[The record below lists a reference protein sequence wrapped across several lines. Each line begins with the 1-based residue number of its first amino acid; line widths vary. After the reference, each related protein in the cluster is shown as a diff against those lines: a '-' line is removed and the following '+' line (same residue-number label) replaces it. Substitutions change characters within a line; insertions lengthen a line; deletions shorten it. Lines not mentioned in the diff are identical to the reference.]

1 VLAADTLADLGGRLS
16 ELSPAT
22 KLALDQTLPATWS
35 KANPVDIIGDAGPQ
49 RYRDAL
55 DAVAGDEGC
64 DALLVMNCPTALA
77 SSEAAAD
84 VVVESHGRQ
93 KAAHKRAKPLLTNWL
108 GDGAAAA
115 SRKRF
120 ANAGIPTF
128 ETPDGAVCGFMQLVH
143 YKRAQDE
150 LMQTPPSLPGGLHFD
165 RERANAIIAAA
176 LRVGRKVLS
185 EVEAKGLLASYGV
198 PVVRTETVAADPA
211 AVEAVAS
218 DILAH
223 DDACVLKI
231 LSDDISHKSD
241 VGGVRLAIKT
251 PQEAADAART
261 MLSKVHAALP
271 KARIRGFTIQAMIVR
286 ALRSTH
292 ACASPTPRPSRAI
305 RWLCVPIRWSGRL
318 RTRWETSEGCC
329 CVPSALRT
337 RGSTCASSNAR
348 RWRMCAC
355 ASSRR
360 GPTCRTGFSPA

>member
-1 VLAADTLADLGGRLS
+1 MRWTRS
-16 ELSPAT
+16 
-22 KLALDQTLPATWS
+22 
-35 KANPVDIIGDAGPQ
+35 
-49 RYRDAL
+49 RR
-55 DAVAGDEGC
+55 DEGC

-84 VVVESHGRQ
+84 VVVESHERQ
-93 KAAHKRAKPLLTNWL
+93 RAAHKRAKPLLTNWL

-176 LRVGRKVLS
+176 LRAGRKVLS

-261 MLSKVHAALP
+261 MLAKVHAALP
-271 KARIRGFTIQAMIVR
+271 KASIRGFTIQPMIVR
-286 ALRSTH
+286 PH
-292 ACASPTPRPSRAI
+292 AHELIVGMSDDATVRAADDVRRRRHRGRGGRRHRARAPAARHEARGPAHWRDAHKPSAGGLPRPAACRHRLPSPKRS
-305 RWLCVPIRWSGRL
+305 CV
-318 RTRWETSEGCC
+318 
-329 CVPSALRT
+329 
-337 RGSTCASSNAR
+337 
-348 RWRMCAC
+348 
-355 ASSRR
+355 
-360 GPTCRTGFSPA
+360 